1 MPNKSYTVRIPQNAP
16 GIRSDQVAGWLDAHL
31 AAGGEL
37 ATDPG
42 AGERSLRVS
51 LEKDKVEQS
60 AREAGEPE
68 AVLLRRLIATHVTV
82 PQEQSKVAEPEAR
95 PKPLVLK
102 GAGKLCP
109 DQVRP
114 LVRAVEAGQSF
125 LIRRT
130 FGVEHIIEAA
140 DAARFTEKEREHLC
154 IAATEVINRR
164 APSVVVENIDII
176 SLATTVIAIE
186 AEKIDRVHA
195 IAERIRQKQA
205 QQEPVTAAQGE
216 LKRNEQQP

>member
-1 MPNKSYTVRIPQNAP
+1 VPNKSYTVRIPQNAP
-16 GIRSDQVAGWLDAHL
+16 GITSDQVAGWLDAYL

-37 ATDPG
+37 TIDPG
-42 AGERSLRVS
+42 AGERSLRLS
-51 LEKDKVEQS
+51 LDREKVEQS

-68 AVLLRRLIATHVTV
+68 AVLLRRLIASHVTV
-82 PQEQSKVAEPEAR
+82 PQEQREVAEPEAR

-102 GAGKLCP
+102 GAGKLRP

-125 LIRRT
+125 LIRKT
-130 FGVEHIIEAA
+130 FAVEHISEAA
-140 DAARFTEKEREHLC
+140 DAARFTEEEREHLS

-176 SLATTVIAIE
+176 GLATTVIAIE

-195 IAERIRQKQA
+195 IAERMRQKQA
-205 QQEPVTAAQGE
+205 QPEPVPTEQGE
-216 LKRNEQQP
+216 VKPQ

>member
-1 MPNKSYTVRIPQNAP
+1 VPNKSYTVRIPQNAP
-16 GIRSDQVAGWLDAHL
+16 GITSDQVAGWLDAYL

-37 ATDPG
+37 TIDPG
-42 AGERSLRVS
+42 AGERSLRLS
-51 LEKDKVEQS
+51 LDREKVEQS

-68 AVLLRRLIATHVTV
+68 AVLLRRLIASHVTV
-82 PQEQSKVAEPEAR
+82 PQEQREVAEQEAR

-102 GAGKLCP
+102 GAGKLRP

-125 LIRRT
+125 LIRKT
-130 FGVEHIIEAA
+130 FGVEHISEAA
-140 DAARFTEKEREHLC
+140 DAARFTEEEREHLS

-195 IAERIRQKQA
+195 IAERMRQKQA
-205 QQEPVTAAQGE
+205 QPEPVPAEQGE
-216 LKRNEQQP
+216 VKPQ

>member
-16 GIRSDQVAGWLDAHL
+16 GITSDQVAGWLDVYL

-37 ATDPG
+37 AVDPG
-42 AGERSLRVS
+42 AGERSLRLS
-51 LEKDKVEQS
+51 LEKEKVEQS
-60 AREAGEPE
+60 ARGAGEPE
-68 AVLLRRLIATHVTV
+68 AVLLRRLIATHIRV
-82 PQEQSKVAEPEAR
+82 PQEQREIAEPEAR

-102 GAGKLCP
+102 GAGKLRP

-114 LVRAVEAGQSF
+114 LVRAVEAGQSL

-130 FGVEHIIEAA
+130 FGVEHITEAA
-140 DAARFTEKEREHLC
+140 EAARFTEEEREHLS

-164 APSVVVENIDII
+164 APSAVVENIDII

-186 AEKIDRVHA
+186 AEKIDRVRA
-195 IAERIRQKQA
+195 IAERMKPKQA
-205 QQEPVTAAQGE
+205 QSEPVPAVQGE
-216 LKRNEQQP
+216 VKPQ

>member
-16 GIRSDQVAGWLDAHL
+16 GITSDQVAGWLDAYL
-31 AAGGEL
+31 AGGGEL
-37 ATDPG
+37 AVDPG
-42 AGERSLRVS
+42 AGERSLRLS

-68 AVLLRRLIATHVTV
+68 AVLLRRLIASHVTV
-82 PQEQSKVAEPEAR
+82 PQEQKEVAEPEAR

-102 GAGKLCP
+102 GAGKLRP
-109 DQVRP
+109 DQLRP

-125 LIRRT
+125 LIRKT
-130 FGVEHIIEAA
+130 FGVEHITEAA
-140 DAARFTEKEREHLC
+140 DAARFTEEEREHLS

-164 APSVVVENIDII
+164 APSVVLENIDII

-186 AEKIDRVHA
+186 AEKIEAVHA
-195 IAERIRQKQA
+195 IAERMRQKHA
-205 QQEPVTAAQGE
+205 QPEPVTTEQGE
-216 LKRNEQQP
+216 VKPQ

>member
-16 GIRSDQVAGWLDAHL
+16 GITSDQVAGWLDTYL

-42 AGERSLRVS
+42 AGERSLRLS
-51 LEKDKVEQS
+51 LEKDQVEQS

-82 PQEQSKVAEPEAR
+82 PPEQREAAEPEAR
-95 PKPLVLK
+95 PKPLVLR
-102 GAGKLCP
+102 GTGKLRP

-125 LIRRT
+125 LIRKT
-130 FGVEHIIEAA
+130 FGVEHSIEAA
-140 DAARFTEKEREHLC
+140 DAARFTEEEREHLS

-164 APSVVVENIDII
+164 APSAVVENIDII

-186 AEKIDRVHA
+186 AEKIDRVRA
-195 IAERIRQKQA
+195 IAEMMRQKQA
-205 QQEPVTAAQGE
+205 QPEPVLAEQGE
-216 LKRNEQQP
+216 VKPQ